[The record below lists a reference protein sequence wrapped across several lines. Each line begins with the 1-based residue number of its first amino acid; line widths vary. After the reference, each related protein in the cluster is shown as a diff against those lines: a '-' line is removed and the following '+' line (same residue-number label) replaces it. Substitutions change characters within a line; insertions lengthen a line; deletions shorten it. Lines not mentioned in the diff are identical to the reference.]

1 MTDPTPEPTPSCPC
15 CARPNDDRTWRVCD
29 HDRDNV
35 DRWLTEI
42 EMLHQLVACAPLNY
56 LLPGATTGDAPI
68 GGHREPPLPLDLAA
82 LDLLTAESVLR
93 GMDADDMGLEDWVV
107 DWRHW
112 LGHAGHG
119 QATERDRSPAE
130 TLSGVIRYLRSN
142 WPLMARSAADGGHP
156 AVDEWYA
163 DVRAIRGRA
172 WAALR
177 LIPSDLDQDVEPPPD
192 YVLECPTDDC
202 HNRIPMTRTPR
213 PIDGE
218 KPEPV
223 SVSCNRCGAR
233 WTTPRLLLVA
243 AVSGTRVEITVD
255 DAATHYG
262 VTAATV
268 RRMVQ
273 RGELHR
279 GRRGYVVMGGQ
290 EAMG

>member
-1 MTDPTPEPTPSCPC
+1 
-15 CARPNDDRTWRVCD
+15 
-29 HDRDNV
+29 
-35 DRWLTEI
+35 
-42 EMLHQLVACAPLNY
+42 
-56 LLPGATTGDAPI
+56 
-68 GGHREPPLPLDLAA
+68 
-82 LDLLTAESVLR
+82 
-93 GMDADDMGLEDWVV
+93 
-107 DWRHW
+107 
-112 LGHAGHG
+112 
-119 QATERDRSPAE
+119 
-130 TLSGVIRYLRSN
+130 LSGVIRYLKAN

-177 LIPSDLDQDVEPPPD
+177 LIPSDLDHDLEPPAD

-202 HNRIPMTRTPR
+202 HNRIPMTRLPR

-243 AVSGTRVEITVD
+243 AVSGTRVEITVE
-255 DAATHYG
+255 DAANHYG
-262 VTAATV
+262 VTMRTV
-268 RRMVQ
+268 RRMVE

-279 GRRGYVVMGGQ
+279 GRRGYVVVGGQ
-290 EAMG
+290 EATG